1 MKRFW
6 IILLIAL
13 AIAAGLGRYWWTH
26 RAAQS
31 DNSYQTAK
39 VQRGDIQEL
48 IPATGTLEPVDSV
61 DIGAQVAG
69 IITAFG
75 HDNRYPNDPTK
86 TVDFRTE
93 VKAGDLLAQIDPT
106 IYQADKEQADA
117 QLASAKASLEVAQA
131 NLEQDQAKMDD
142 ALADWNRAQALGT
155 GQSLAQTT
163 YDGYKATYET
173 AKAQVDQ
180 GKAAITQAQASISEA
195 KAQDDLA
202 ERNLQYCTITSPVN
216 GTIIDRRVNI
226 GQTVVSSLSAP
237 SLFLIGTDLS
247 HMQIWVSV
255 NEADSSR
262 IHEGMPVFFT
272 LDGMDRT
279 FKAVTGKIR
288 WNATMTQNVVTYTVE
303 VNADNPDGALIP
315 YRTANVKF
323 LANEQDNVLMVPN
336 SALRWQPKNMD
347 EEPTDATASTDG
359 SGATAAPAASGASSA
374 PAGTVAPAGT
384 GGRGQG
390 RKRGANGGASKSTA
404 GTVYVLDN
412 GQPRAVAVQL
422 GITDDIFTAINGG
435 DLKEGDEVIT
445 SQNSGDDNSDGSGT
459 TNPFA
464 PTIMRRGGG
473 GGGRR

>member
-13 AIAAGLGRYWWTH
+13 AACAWLAHSWWSH
-26 RAAQS
+26 RSAQS

-39 VQRGDIQEL
+39 VDRGDVQEL

-61 DIGAQVAG
+61 DVGAQVAG

-75 HDNRYPNDPTK
+75 PDPKDPTK

-93 VKAGDLLAQIDPT
+93 VDGPHDGKPGSLLATIDT
-106 IYQADKEQADA
+106 SIYDADKQQADA

-131 NLEQDQAKMDD
+131 NLENFNAKLDQAQ
-142 ALADWNRAQALGT
+142 ADWNRAQALGA
-155 GQSLAQTT
+155 GEALAQTT
-163 YDGYKATYET
+163 YDGYKATFET

-195 KAQDDLA
+195 QAQDNLA
-202 ERNLQYCTITSPVN
+202 IRNLAYCTITSPVK

-237 SLFLIGTDLS
+237 SLFLIGTDMS
-247 HMQIWVSV
+247 KMQIWVSV

-262 IHEGMPVFFT
+262 IKEGMPVLFT
-272 LDGMDRT
+272 VDGMDHT

-336 SALRWQPKNMD
+336 SALRWHPRNMD
-347 EEPTDATASTDG
+347 ADTSDATASA
-359 SGATAAPAASGASSA
+359 GAPAAAPAAASGTSSA
-374 PAGTVAPAGT
+374 PAGTG
-384 GGRGQG
+384 GGRRGG
-390 RKRGANGGASKSTA
+390 KRGANGMSSGKPKA

-412 GQPRAVAVQL
+412 GTPKAVPVQL

-435 DLKEGDEVIT
+435 DLKEGDEIIT
-445 SQNSGDDNSDGSGT
+445 GQNSSDDNGGGT

-464 PTIMRRGGG
+464 PTVLRGGG
-473 GGGRR
+473 GGGRRNGG

>member
-6 IILLIAL
+6 IILIVAL
-13 AIAAGLGRYWWTH
+13 VAAAFVGRYWWTH
-26 RAAQS
+26 RSAQS

-39 VQRGDIQEL
+39 VLRGDVQEL

-61 DIGAQVAG
+61 DVGAQVAG

-75 HDNRYPNDPTK
+75 PDPHDPTK

-93 VKAGDLLAQIDPT
+93 VEQGSLLATIDT
-106 IYQADKEQADA
+106 SLYDADKQQADA

-131 NLEQDQAKMDD
+131 NLENYNAKLDE
-142 ALADWNRAQALGT
+142 ALADWNRAQALGA
-155 GQSLAQTT
+155 GESLAQTT

-180 GKAAITQAQASISEA
+180 GKAAITQAEASISEA
-195 KAQDDLA
+195 QAQDNLA
-202 ERNLQYCTITSPVN
+202 ARNLAYCTITSPVK

-237 SLFLIGTDLS
+237 SLFLIGTDMS
-247 HMQIWVSV
+247 KMQIWVSV

-262 IHEGMPVFFT
+262 ITVGMPVFFT
-272 LDGMDRT
+272 VDGMDRT

-336 SALRWQPKNMD
+336 SALRWHPRNMD
-347 EEPTDATASTDG
+347 ADTSDTSTAS
-359 SGATAAPAASGASSA
+359 AAPAAA
-374 PAGTVAPAGT
+374 PAGSGTSSGPAGT
-384 GGRGQG
+384 GGGRGQG
-390 RKRGANGGASKSTA
+390 RKRGANGEVAKSKA

-412 GQPRAVAVQL
+412 GEPKAVAVQL

-435 DLKEGDEVIT
+435 DLKEGDEIIT
-445 SQNSGDDNSDGSGT
+445 GQASSDDSSGGT

-464 PTIMRRGGG
+464 PTIMRGGGGG
-473 GGGRR
+473 GGGRRNGG

>member
-13 AIAAGLGRYWWTH
+13 VAAAWLARSWWSH
-26 RAAQS
+26 RSAES
-31 DNSYQTAK
+31 DNAYETAK
-39 VQRGDIQEL
+39 VVRGDVQEL
-48 IPATGTLEPVDSV
+48 IPATGTIEPVDSV
-61 DIGAQVAG
+61 DVGAQVAG
-69 IITAFG
+69 IITEFG
-75 HDNRYPNDPTK
+75 HDNRYPDDPTK

-93 VKAGDLLAQIDPT
+93 VKQGDLLAKIDPS

-117 QLASAKASLEVAQA
+117 QLASANASLEVANA
-131 NLEQDQAKMDD
+131 NLEQYQAKLDD

-180 GKAAITQAQASISEA
+180 GKAAIIQAQAAISVA

-202 ERNLQYCTITSPVN
+202 ERNLGYCTITSPVN

-226 GQTVVSSLSAP
+226 GETVVSSLSAP
-237 SLFLIGTDLS
+237 SLFLIGTDMSKL
-247 HMQIWVSV
+247 QIWVSV

-262 IHEGMPVFFT
+262 IREGMPVFFT

-303 VNADNPDGALIP
+303 VNADNPDGVLIP

-323 LANEQDNVLMVPN
+323 LVNEQDNVLMVPN
-336 SALRWQPKNMD
+336 AALRWRPHNLD
-347 EEPTDATASTDG
+347 TDTTDSTTTNTQG
-359 SGATAAPAASGASSA
+359 SAATAAPAGSSGTSSG
-374 PAGTVAPAGT
+374 PAGVG
-384 GGRGQG
+384 GGHGRG
-390 RKRGANGGASKSTA
+390 RRGNNGESGPPKV

-412 GQPRAVAVQL
+412 GVPRAVAVQL
-422 GITDDIFTAINGG
+422 GITDDVFTAINGG
-435 DLKEGDEVIT
+435 DLKEGDEIIT
-445 SQNSGDDNSDGSGT
+445 GQASADDNNGGGT

-464 PTIMRRGGG
+464 PSFMRGGGGGG
-473 GGGRR
+473 GGGRRNS

>member
-13 AIAAGLGRYWWTH
+13 AATAGLGYYWWSH
-26 RAAQS
+26 RSTQS
-31 DNSYQTAK
+31 DDTYQTAK
-39 VQRGDIQEL
+39 VLRGDIQEL

-61 DIGAQVAG
+61 DVGAQVAG

-75 HDNRYPNDPTK
+75 HDNAYPNDPTK

-93 VKAGDLLAQIDPT
+93 VKQGDLLAQIDPT
-106 IYQADKEQADA
+106 IYQANKEQADA
-117 QLASAKASLEVAQA
+117 QLASATASLEVAQA
-131 NLEQDQAKMDD
+131 NLEQDQAKMED

-180 GKAAITQAQASISEA
+180 GKAAITQAQASIKEA
-195 KAQDDLA
+195 QAQDDLA

-237 SLFLIGTDLS
+237 SLFLIGTDMS

-262 IHEGMPVFFT
+262 IHDGMPVFFT

-336 SALRWQPKNMD
+336 SALRWRPRNV
-347 EEPTDATASTDG
+347 DAPDDTADASAG
-359 SGATAAPAASGASSA
+359 NQGGGASA
-374 PAGTVAPAGT
+374 PAGSGPAGT
-384 GGRGQG
+384 GGGRG
-390 RKRGANGGASKSTA
+390 RKRGANAAATTSKPKA
-404 GTVYVLDN
+404 GTVYVLEN
-412 GQPRAVAVQL
+412 GEPKAVAVQL

-435 DLKEGDEVIT
+435 DLKEGDVIIT
-445 SQNSGDDNSDGSGT
+445 GQSSSEDNAGGT

-464 PTIMRRGGG
+464 PTIMRGGGG
-473 GGGRR
+473 GGGRRNG